1 MNTNLFKF
9 LLFYGKGTMHV
20 TKDTFGL
27 IPLLDFDKEWN
38 DEKVFSEFKFN
49 KQDVEYINNFISSR
63 TNGTLTKEDA

>member
-27 IPLLDFDKEWN
+27 IPLLNFNIEWN
-38 DEKVFSEFKFN
+38 DEKVFNGFGFSKN
-49 KQDVEYINNFISSR
+49 DIEYINNFIYLRKNNVSA
-63 TNGTLTKEDA
+63 KEDN